1 MNETLV
7 IMLLAGSVTALNL
20 LVALNKNEHNQ
31 LYTCKSGQFSGQTH
45 NINDWRK
52 IALELAKT
60 VKNSTLNARLK
71 YGTDEDL
78 LGLLYTNF
86 GVELWDA

>member
-1 MNETLV
+1 MQTTIIV
-7 IMLLAGSVTALNL
+7 MLLAGSVTALNL
-20 LVALNKNEHNQ
+20 LVALNKTEQDQ

-86 GVELWDA
+86 GVELWDV